1 MEKTDLRAA
10 PIERQLLQIKEG
22 DDRFLKGLYESKRPA
37 FIAWFQKNYRMDRQE
52 ALDLFQKAFS
62 IFYFNVKDGK
72 IQTLKSSID
81 TYIFGVGK
89 ILMKENLR
97 QESKVATLEEIP
109 DMLVV
114 DDSFSQEE
122 ESTHRQSL
130 VKKILENLKDPC
142 KTLLV
147 MYYFKNFS
155 LESIAASM
163 GYKNYG
169 VVKKKKCLC
178 LKMIRTQLL
187 ETQRADG

>member
-1 MEKTDLRAA
+1 METVEA
-10 PIERQLLQIKEG
+10 IESQLLQIKEG
-22 DDRFLKGLYESKRPA
+22 DDRFLRSLYESKRVS
-37 FIAWFQKNYRMDRQE
+37 FISWFQKNYRIDKQH

-81 TYIFGVGK
+81 TYIFGIGK
-89 ILMKENLR
+89 ILMKQHLR
-97 QESKVATLEEIP
+97 EESKVAALEEIP
-109 DMLVV
+109 DMLVA
-114 DDSFSQEE
+114 DDSIFQEE
-122 ESTHRQSL
+122 ETSHRQNL
-130 VKKILENLKDPC
+130 VRKILENLKDPC

-163 GYKNYG
+163 GYKNHG

-187 ETQRADG
+187 ETRRADG